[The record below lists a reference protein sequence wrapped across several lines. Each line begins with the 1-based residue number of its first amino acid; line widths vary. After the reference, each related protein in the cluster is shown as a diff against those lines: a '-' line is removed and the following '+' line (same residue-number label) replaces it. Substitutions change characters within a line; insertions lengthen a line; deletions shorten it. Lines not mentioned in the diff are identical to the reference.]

1 MDIITPEKIWTFQFD
16 NEEELGKW
24 VRRISTGIQKDALIV
39 PDRWE
44 ECYGYVYHR
53 FEERTNYGDRKTK
66 KIGEAKIILK
76 ILSMDFQFTSKKN
89 PNLSFMY
96 WEIMSWRSFRS
107 EANGKQKMALRCFK
121 DGVVHEYEI
130 ETFQPELLE
139 IMEAKLTMYTTKLAA
154 GISALRQSRAEEE
167 RGPPS
172 NRNKKKGPPSKG
184 QPPQRKGGPPPKK
197 KGGPMKTSQPSN
209 QGSKPAQRKGG
220 PPPKKKGGPV
230 KTSQQQ
236 MLHAAT
242 GGSGKKFVPKSRGK
256 SKGTGGAVRGKGARR
271 RPSMGVVQ

>member
-1 MDIITPEKIWTFQFD
+1 LDIITPEKIWTFQFD

-39 PDRWE
+39 PDR
-44 ECYGYVYHR
+44 C

-154 GISALRQSRAEEE
+154 GISALRQSSAEEE
-167 RGPPS
+167 RGGPPS

-184 QPPQRKGGPPPKK
+184 QPP
-197 KGGPMKTSQPSN
+197 
-209 QGSKPAQRKGG
+209 QRKGG